1 MHGRGSGPRRLRIA
15 AALLLIGVAAA
26 GWTADTEVT
35 FDLSQK
41 NLAGR
46 RPVALDGTWAWYPN
60 RLLTHA
66 PADREARSV
75 NIPTSLS
82 PTESQGAGT
91 LIVTVDLPPG
101 GRSYGLKIPYMASA
115 NRVYV
120 DGQEI
125 GGAGSVE
132 APYRARYLPLELFFD
147 ADGGPVELAIQ
158 VANEHHRR
166 MRLNR
171 VYIGEAPTIRRLTH
185 LRLIRDAVLFGSLA
199 LLAAYHLVVFFLH
212 QRDRAF
218 LFFAG
223 IAGVAAMRL
232 GITTERVLVRVW
244 PAMPPE
250 LMMKFGYAPA
260 FLLLP
265 LIVLY
270 LHQLSPFGTLQSAAR
285 VARIVASGFALLILV
300 TTVQIYDWVFE
311 YALLP
316 IVALGLYVLVLV
328 ILRPTFDS
336 RSGANVIA
344 VGGVIVLVTAVSDY
358 LREIGVLQAPEL
370 LSVGILVFLLLQ
382 AYFLAWRFQSAYT
395 DISELAGEVQR
406 LNRDLEERIEERT
419 RELAAANERLRQIS
433 RTDGLTGIAN
443 RRYFD
448 EAYEREWQHAVRY
461 STPIA
466 AILAD
471 IDFFK
476 AYNDHAGHLEGDDC
490 LRRIAGIL
498 QTGARRRTDVV
509 ARYGGE
515 EFMILLPDAELEIAV
530 SVAEDLR
537 GRVMAL
543 GIPHP
548 DSEVA
553 EAVTVSFGVAMMR
566 PGGED
571 EPASLLRQ
579 ADTALYRAKERG
591 RNRVVAAT

>member
-1 MHGRGSGPRRLRIA
+1 MRVRGPGRRGLRIA
-15 AALLLIGVAAA
+15 ATVLLLAVAGAA
-26 GWTADTEVT
+26 WPADDEAV
-35 FDLSQK
+35 FDLS
-41 NLAGR
+41 ATDVGGR
-46 RPVALDGTWAWYPN
+46 RPVPLDGTWAWYPD
-60 RLLTHA
+60 RLLTHS
-66 PADREARSV
+66 PADGDARTV
-75 NIPTSLS
+75 NIPTSFS
-82 PTESQGAGT
+82 PAASQGTGT
-91 LIVTVDLPPG
+91 LVAMLDLPPG
-101 GRSYGLKIPYMASA
+101 HRSYGLKIPYMASA
-115 NRVYV
+115 NRVFV
-120 DGQEI
+120 DGEEL
-125 GGAGSVE
+125 GGSGSVE
-132 APYRARYLPLELFFD
+132 EPVRAQYLPLELFFD
-147 ADGGPVELAIQ
+147 SDGGPVELAIQ

-171 VYIGEAPTIRRLTH
+171 VYIGAAPTVRRLTH

-232 GITTERVLVRVW
+232 GITTERVMVRVW
-244 PAMPPE
+244 PVMPPE

-270 LHQLSPFGTLQSAAR
+270 LHQLSPFGTLQSSAR
-285 VARIVASGFALLILV
+285 VARIVGSGFGLLILV
-300 TTVQIYDWVFE
+300 TTVQVYDWVFE

-316 IVALGLYVLVLV
+316 IVAFGLYVLVLV

-406 LNRDLEERIEERT
+406 LNRDLEERIASRT
-419 RELAAANERLRQIS
+419 QELAAANDRLRQIS

-490 LRRIAGIL
+490 LRRIASVL

-515 EFMILLPDAELEIAV
+515 EFMVLLPDAELEIAV

-537 GRVMAL
+537 GRVLAL
-543 GIPHP
+543 EIPHP
-548 DSEVA
+548 ASTISDS
-553 EAVTVSFGVAMMR
+553 VTVSFGVAMMR
-566 PGGED
+566 PGED
-571 EPASLLRQ
+571 AEPAQLLRE
-579 ADTALYRAKERG
+579 ADTALYLAKERG